1 MNCKYFKTRKKDNK
15 KERRIYNYCTINRK
29 EITYDNCKKCN
40 KCERKIKTPMKK
52 RSRKLKL
59 KEKNRYSIIYQDL
72 TKCAECGSKIGIEK
86 NEVFEGAYRQTSI
99 KFGMVVP
106 LCQKCH
112 KRFHSD
118 RLFNLKYK
126 SMLQKQFM
134 KNHSLEEFIEI
145 FKQDYIYLLNK
156 RKRG

>member
-1 MNCKYFKTRKKDNK
+1 
-15 KERRIYNYCTINRK
+15 
-29 EITYDNCKKCN
+29 
-40 KCERKIKTPMKK
+40 MKK
-52 RSRKLKL
+52 RSRKLNL

-106 LCQKCH
+106 LYQKCH

-134 KNHSLEEFIEI
+134 KKHSLEEFISV
-145 FKQDYIYLLNK
+145 FKQDYIYLYEKTPNQY
-156 RKRG
+156 